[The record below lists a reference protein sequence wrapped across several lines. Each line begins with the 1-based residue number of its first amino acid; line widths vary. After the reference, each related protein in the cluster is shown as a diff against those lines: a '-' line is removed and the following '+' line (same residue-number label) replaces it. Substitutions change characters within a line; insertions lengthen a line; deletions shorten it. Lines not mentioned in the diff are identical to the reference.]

1 MVMIIEK
8 IKSDIVAH
16 LSYFLSSGSNA
27 IVIDPQRDIQVY
39 IDLAKK
45 KDVNI
50 KYIFET
56 HRNEDYVIGSE
67 ELAEISSAEIY
78 HGSWPDFS
86 YGEKVSDGQVF
97 DLEALQIKAIHTPG
111 HTPGCTS
118 YAVIDQETGDEPVLV
133 FTGDALFV
141 NEVGRT
147 DLGGE
152 DKRREW
158 SANLYASIHNKLLT
172 LGDNVII
179 YPAHGAGSV
188 CGANLAHREI
198 STIGTEKM
206 LNPLL
211 QMSREEFIDYKVK
224 EIHELPPYFKMME
237 KLNTKGS
244 PPLGFRPNPIPLTY
258 SGFKDK
264 VDEDAIIVDV
274 RSPTDFASGFIKGSY
289 NLFAPRLGKIGWVLP
304 YDKSILL
311 VINEALQIDD
321 VAQGLARLGYDKQV
335 GYLSGSILDWYRH
348 GNRIEQLDAITT
360 YELKEWYDNND
371 ELHILDVRGEDEYIS
386 GHIEGSQNIYVGKV
400 EREREKVPKNKPV
413 AVMCSSGVR
422 ASFAASMLL
431 RHEFDNISLVLG
443 GIIAWKKAGFP
454 MV

>member
-1 MVMIIEK
+1 MIIEK

-16 LSYFLSSGSNA
+16 LSYFLSSGSDA
-27 IVIDPQRDIQVY
+27 VVIDPQRDIQVY
-39 IDLAKK
+39 LDLAKK
-45 KDVNI
+45 EDVSI

-67 ELAEISSAEIY
+67 ELADISGAEIH
-78 HGSWPDFS
+78 HGPWPDFS
-86 YGEKVSDGQVF
+86 YGKKVSDGQIF
-97 DLEALQIKAIHTPG
+97 DLEDLQIKAIHTPG
-111 HTPGCTS
+111 HTPGCVS
-118 YAVIDQETGDEPVLV
+118 YAVIDQETGEEPVLV

-158 SANLYASIHNKLLT
+158 SESLYDSIHNKLLP
-172 LGDNVII
+172 LGDNVIV

-198 STIGTEKM
+198 STIGTEKK

-211 QMSREEFIDYKVK
+211 QMSREKFVEFKVE
-224 EIHELPPYFKMME
+224 EIQELPPYFQMME
-237 KLNTKGS
+237 KLNTEGS
-244 PPLGFRPNPIPLTY
+244 PPLGFRPNPRPLTY
-258 SGFKDK
+258 SEFKDK
-264 VDEDAIIVDV
+264 VEDDTIIVDV

-289 NLFAPRLGKIGWVLP
+289 NLFAPMLGKIGWVLP

-311 VINEALQIDD
+311 VLDEALNINDL
-321 VAQGLARLGYDKQV
+321 AKGLARLGYDKQV
-335 GYLSGSILDWYRH
+335 GYLSGSILQWYKN
-348 GNRIEQLDAITT
+348 GYPIGQLNAITT
-360 YELKEWYDNND
+360 SELKQWYDSGD
-371 ELHILDVRGEDEYIS
+371 DLHILDVRGEDEYKS

-422 ASFAASMLL
+422 SSFASSMLL
-431 RHEFDNISLVLG
+431 RHEFENLHLVLG
-443 GIIAWKKAGFP
+443 GAVAWEKAGFP